1 MKRVLLHLEDREYEK
16 LQTLKNMIGKNW
28 KDFVLFLADYYLKS
42 NLKEEVIL
50 KDSLI
55 TPYKMQAKAL
65 SEIGKLIM
73 KGAEDRESSKFYL
86 ASLLPLLVLEEDV
99 GERDLIELFTLVVN
113 LVYEYLKDKY
123 RGKDERK
130 FSTLEYMRVATIR
143 ELRGDTTA
151 FWRLIEEMCEGLRE
165 LP

>member
-1 MKRVLLHLEDREYEK
+1 
-16 LQTLKNMIGKNW
+16 MIGKSW

-50 KDSLI
+50 RESLI
-55 TPYKMQAKAL
+55 APYKMQAKAL

-73 KGAEDRESSKFYL
+73 KGTDDRESSKFYI

-99 GERDLIELFTLVVN
+99 SERDLIELFTLVVN
-113 LVYEYLKDKY
+113 VVYEYLKDKY
-123 RGKDERK
+123 REKDERK
-130 FSTLEYMRVATIR
+130 FSVLEYMRVATIR

-151 FWRLIEEMCEGLRE
+151 FWRLVEKMCKGLGE